1 MSWETRTKFFFIKH
15 CIFQNCYVSLRHKD
29 CKMIERFVR
38 YIQTEKRYSMHTV
51 NAYKRDLMQ
60 FAEYVLQKYDIDSL
74 LSIETPIIRS
84 YVIELKEEGLEN
96 RSINRKVSTLRSF
109 YSFLLREKEIKV
121 TPMTGIKSLKQP
133 IELAKFVPEHDINKV
148 SFEANDDFFLRRK
161 EVVFEILYQ
170 TGVRQAELRTIKDED
185 VDSASK
191 IIKVLG
197 KRNKERI
204 IPIGDG
210 LLEIIDKYKKTRDD
224 LFVER
229 TNTLLIVDNKGN
241 QASSKFIYDMIH
253 KMLSEV
259 TTIEQKSPHVL
270 RHTFATH
277 LLNRGAD
284 IRAIQ
289 KLLGH
294 SSLSSTQVY
303 THNTIEK
310 LKDVYQK
317 AHPYGDK

>member
-1 MSWETRTKFFFIKH
+1 MIDRFI
-15 CIFQNCYVSLRHKD
+15 
-29 CKMIERFVR
+29 R

-51 NAYKRDLMQ
+51 NAYKRDLVQ
-60 FAEYVLQKYDIDSL
+60 FSEYVMQKYEIDNL

-84 YVIELKEEGLEN
+84 YIIELKENGMEN

-109 YSFLLREKEIKV
+109 YSFYLREKEIKV
-121 TPMTGIKSLKQP
+121 TPLTGIKSLKQP
-133 IELAKFVPEHDINKV
+133 KELAKFVPEHDIVKI
-148 SFEANDDFFLRRK
+148 SFEETNDFVTLRS

-170 TGVRQAELRTIKDED
+170 TGIRQSELRSIKDDD
-185 VDSASK
+185 VDAISK
-191 IIKVLG
+191 SIKVLG
-197 KRNKERI
+197 KRSKERI
-204 IPIGDG
+204 IPVGDE
-210 LLEIIDKYKKTRDD
+210 LLEKIDKYKTVRDD
-224 LFVER
+224 FFTER
-229 TNTLLIVDNKGN
+229 DNTLLIVDNKGR
-241 QASSKFIYDMIH
+241 QASPKFIYDLIH
-253 KMLSEV
+253 KMLVGV
-259 TTIEQKSPHVL
+259 TTIEQKSPHIL

-294 SSLSSTQVY
+294 SSLSSTQIY

-317 AHPYGDK
+317 SHPYGDK

>member
-1 MSWETRTKFFFIKH
+1 
-15 CIFQNCYVSLRHKD
+15 
-29 CKMIERFVR
+29 
-38 YIQTEKRYSMHTV
+38 MHTV

-60 FAEYVLQKYDIDSL
+60 FSEYAIQKYDIDNL

-84 YVIELKEEGLEN
+84 YIIELKEIGMEN

-109 YSFLLREKEIKV
+109 YSFYLREKEIKV
-121 TPMTGIKSLKQP
+121 TPLTGIKSLKQP
-133 IELAKFVPEHDINKV
+133 KELAKFVPEHDIVKI
-148 SFEANDDFFLRRK
+148 SFEETDDFVVLRS

-170 TGVRQAELRTIKDED
+170 TGIRQSELRTIKDED
-185 VDSASK
+185 VDGFSK
-191 IIKVLG
+191 LIKVLG
-197 KRNKERI
+197 KRNKERV
-204 IPIGDG
+204 IPVGDE
-210 LLEIIDKYKKTRDD
+210 LLKKIDKYKTVRDD
-224 LFVER
+224 FFAER
-229 TNTLLIVDNKGN
+229 DNTLLIVDNKGR
-241 QASSKFIYDMIH
+241 QASPKFIYDLIH
-253 KMLSEV
+253 KMLTGV

-294 SSLSSTQVY
+294 SSLSSTQIY

-310 LKDVYQK
+310 LKDVYK
-317 AHPYGDK
+317 KSHPYGDK

>member
-1 MSWETRTKFFFIKH
+1 
-15 CIFQNCYVSLRHKD
+15 
-29 CKMIERFVR
+29 
-38 YIQTEKRYSMHTV
+38 MHTV

-60 FAEYVLQKYDIDSL
+60 FSEYVLQKYDVDNL
-74 LSIETPIIRS
+74 LSVETPIIRS
-84 YVIELKEEGLEN
+84 YIIELKENGMEN

-109 YSFLLREKEIKV
+109 YSFYLREKEIKV
-121 TPMTGIKSLKQP
+121 TPLTGIKSLKQP
-133 IELAKFVPEHDINKV
+133 KELAKFVPEHDIVKV
-148 SFEANDDFFLRRK
+148 SFEENDDFVSLRD
-161 EVVFEILYQ
+161 ETVFEILYQ
-170 TGVRQAELRTIKDED
+170 TGIRQAELRTIKDED
-185 VDSASK
+185 VDGISK
-191 IIKVLG
+191 SIKVLG

-204 IPIGDG
+204 IPVGDE
-210 LLEIIDKYKKTRDD
+210 LLEKINKYKVVRNDFFTERD
-224 LFVER
+224 
-229 TNTLLIVDNKGN
+229 NTLLIVDNKGR
-241 QASSKFIYDMIH
+241 QASPKFIYDLIH
-253 KMLSEV
+253 KILVGV

-294 SSLSSTQVY
+294 SSLSSTQIY
-303 THNTIEK
+303 THNSIEK

>member
-38 YIQTEKRYSMHTV
+38 YIQTEKRYSMYTV

>member
-1 MSWETRTKFFFIKH
+1 MIDRFI
-15 CIFQNCYVSLRHKD
+15 
-29 CKMIERFVR
+29 R

-60 FAEYVLQKYDIDSL
+60 FSEYAIQKYDIDNL

-84 YVIELKEEGLEN
+84 YIIELKEIGMEN

-109 YSFLLREKEIKV
+109 YSFYLREKEIKV
-121 TPMTGIKSLKQP
+121 TPLTGIKSLKQP
-133 IELAKFVPEHDINKV
+133 KELAKFVPEHDIVKI
-148 SFEANDDFFLRRK
+148 SFEETDDFVVLRS

-170 TGVRQAELRTIKDED
+170 TGIRQSELRTIKDED
-185 VDSASK
+185 VDGFSK
-191 IIKVLG
+191 LIKVLG
-197 KRNKERI
+197 KRNKERV
-204 IPIGDG
+204 IPVGDE
-210 LLEIIDKYKKTRDD
+210 LLKKIDKYKTVRYDFFAERD
-224 LFVER
+224 
-229 TNTLLIVDNKGN
+229 NTLLIVDNKGR
-241 QASSKFIYDMIH
+241 QASPKFIYDLIH
-253 KMLSEV
+253 KMLTGV

-294 SSLSSTQVY
+294 SSLSSTQIY

-310 LKDVYQK
+310 LKDVYK
-317 AHPYGDK
+317 KSHPYGDK